1 MRHDRVESFDRLAGQ
16 LSTEYDE
23 KIRKKKLLDA
33 AKIDLIFNKF
43 LKEAVM
49 DKKVLRGIQV
59 DKTHRPLEE
68 QIEFDAASDTSLKW
82 LRRFSAST
90 AGDEKLGA
98 KLNEKLKLNID
109 ENKMREQLASNATSS
124 NVEEETFHE
133 RTSSSNGN
141 YHIFIF

>member
-1 MRHDRVESFDRLAGQ
+1 
-16 LSTEYDE
+16 
-23 KIRKKKLLDA
+23 
-33 AKIDLIFNKF
+33 
-43 LKEAVM
+43 M
-49 DKKVLRGIQV
+49 DKQVLRGIQV

-82 LRRFSAST
+82 LRRFSASNA

-109 ENKMREQLASNATSS
+109 ENKLREQLASNAASGSS

-133 RTSSSNGN
+133 RTFSSNGN
-141 YHIFIF
+141 THTFYYFQLQKQEILN